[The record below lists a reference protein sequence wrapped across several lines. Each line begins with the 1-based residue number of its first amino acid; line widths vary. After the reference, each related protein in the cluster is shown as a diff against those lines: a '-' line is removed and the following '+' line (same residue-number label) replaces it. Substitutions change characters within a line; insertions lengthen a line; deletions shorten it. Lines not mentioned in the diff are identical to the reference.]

1 MIYAVD
7 TNVLLDVFTR
17 NERHGPV
24 SRERLREAY
33 DKGTI
38 LVSHVV
44 YDELVPA
51 FVRTKKRG
59 YEALHRNGALVST
72 INHRDRFRKL
82 LPQWLRY

>member
-38 LVSHVV
+38 LVCDVV
-44 YDELVPA
+44 YAELVPA
-51 FVRTKKRG
+51 FGDKEALD
-59 YEALHRNGALVST
+59 EALHRIGALVSPIT
-72 INHRDRFRKL
+72 TAIAFEAGSR
-82 LPQWLRY
+82 WLRY